1 MSSVQIPVKYGD
13 CLIFSASSS
22 LPPRFPAV
30 YIVTP
35 RELEKSNESALSLS
49 QEEKE
54 RGPILRMR
62 DADDS

>member
-13 CLIFSASSS
+13 CLIFSASS

-35 RELEKSNESALSLS
+35 RELEKSNESTLSLTGGEGKGS
-49 QEEKE
+49 DS
-54 RGPILRMR
+54 P
-62 DADDS
+62 DA